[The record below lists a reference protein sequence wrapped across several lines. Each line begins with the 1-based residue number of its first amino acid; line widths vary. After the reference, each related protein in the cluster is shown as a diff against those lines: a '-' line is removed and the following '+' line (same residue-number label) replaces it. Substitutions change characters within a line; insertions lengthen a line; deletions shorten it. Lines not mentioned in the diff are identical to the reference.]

1 MENIEDLI
9 THFITKYSSSN
20 YTIKG
25 VPRAYTIRVLN
36 ADEVSSIIGYFHLR
50 EDRI

>member
-9 THFITKYSSSN
+9 THFITKYAASN
-20 YTIKG
+20 YVVKG
-25 VPRAYTIRVLN
+25 VSRAHTVRVLN

-50 EDRI
+50 